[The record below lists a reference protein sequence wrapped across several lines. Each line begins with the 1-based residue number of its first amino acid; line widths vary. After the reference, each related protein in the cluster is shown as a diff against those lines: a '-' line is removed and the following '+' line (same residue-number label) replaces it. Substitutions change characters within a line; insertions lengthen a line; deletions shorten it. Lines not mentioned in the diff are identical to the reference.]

1 MQVPARPPK
10 RWRRRLARY
19 AEQDGVGERRAEATA
34 TDTDIG
40 ASAPQP
46 QGTTTDST
54 FEPKR
59 KRGIRKPNK
68 YPLKGVTFVRTHV
81 GEDGEILEPR
91 KYINKFRNP
100 IRALIRDQLNLAIH
114 FWSGKKWCA

>member
-1 MQVPARPPK
+1 MLETCLICRSLLDLRKDGVGVAK
-10 RWRRRLARY
+10 
-19 AEQDGVGERRAEATA
+19 QDGVGERRAEATA

-46 QGTTTDST
+46 QGTTMNSA

-68 YPLKGVTFVRTHV
+68 YPLKGVTFVITRV
-81 GEDGEILEPR
+81 EEDGEILEPR
-91 KYINKFRNP
+91 KYISKFCNV
-100 IRALIRDQLNLAIH
+100 IGALVRD
-114 FWSGKKWCA
+114 